1 MKRPVTHAAAVRAWA
16 AEAKR
21 LAARIR
27 RGRNTA
33 KELDRLY
40 IAANELELAA
50 IELAIEIDI
59 QVTAINQMRAEA
71 IR

>member
-16 AEAKR
+16 TQAKR

-40 IAANELELAA
+40 TAAIDLELAA
-50 IELAIEIDI
+50 TALAIEIDI
-59 QVTAINQMRAEA
+59 QVTAHNLMRAEA
-71 IR
+71 WK